1 MKVSWGW
8 IRSCGACSVIV
19 AAACLAQKPDEWAI
33 QNAMIGPDS
42 PIEVRAGSS
51 YEAQAMYPV
60 PDGPLFPLKATV
72 AWSIASAVKGIS
84 IDAKSG
90 KISVDAGVPHGATTT
105 VHASVSNGRRKLTAK
120 LYVFRPEENPLIGR
134 WRVDTHVACGEGQE
148 IRAGIVRPRALH
160 GTDWKF
166 HVDQQFWVGKE
177 MNIAAGTWLSG
188 SYELDVKAAKMK
200 LTPSWPEKK
209 PASAWSYLLKDG
221 GKTLLLQP
229 LATQDGLEPGCSY
242 LLYLR

>member
-1 MKVSWGW
+1 MKTSWAW
-8 IRSCGACSVIV
+8 IGHCGACTVIV
-19 AAACLAQKPDEWAI
+19 AAACLAQKPNEWAM
-33 QNAMIGPDS
+33 QNAQIGPDS

-51 YEAQAMYPV
+51 YAAQAMYPV
-60 PDGPLFPLKATV
+60 PDGPLFPLKAKV
-72 AWSIASAVKGIS
+72 EWSIAPPAKGIS
-84 IDAKSG
+84 IDGNSG
-90 KISVDAGVPHGATTT
+90 KISVDADAPHGATTII
-105 VHASVSNGRRKLTAK
+105 HAIVNGGRRKLETR
-120 LYVFRPEENPLIGR
+120 LYVYRPEENPLVGG
-134 WRVDTHVACGEGQE
+134 WHVDTHVACGEGQE

-188 SYELDVKAAKMK
+188 SYELDVKATKVK

-209 PASAWSYLLKDG
+209 PVSTWSYLLKDG
-221 GKTLLLQP
+221 GKTLLLHP

-242 LLYLR
+242 VLYLR

>member
-72 AWSIASAVKGIS
+72 AWSIAPAVKGIS

-90 KISVDAGVPHGATTT
+90 KISVDASVPHGATTT
-105 VHASVSNGRRKLTAK
+105 VHANVGNGRRKLTAK

-209 PASAWSYLLKDG
+209 PVSTWSYLLKDG